1 VKQKNRPSTAA
12 VVKAS
17 RVDTAQVPGRICAID
32 AEFALKAA
40 DAAGATPSFELVA
53 YTGRAIRQAWSRNP
67 LVVDLSGMDNSRQS
81 IPILWGHDASIDSVL
96 GQSTS
101 ITNDGQQLI
110 LAGELIGEGETAQKV
125 IALAKRGMRFQAS
138 IGADTS
144 RIENVAPGQSVTV
157 NGREFSGP
165 ISVVR
170 GSALRETSIVLMGA
184 DAQTSAAIA
193 AEATEDFDMAHD
205 ANLSPTEK
213 VEAAATGA
221 VEKPINT
228 NIVQAKGGDGA
239 AADDHSPGATEVLK
253 AELKAEREAREALA
267 KRMELAELRMS
278 RGGVGIHVSQPE
290 VDSGK
295 VVEAALALQSGLP
308 NVEKAYDARV
318 LEAADK
324 VKRDVSIGQVL
335 LKAAKANSYTGS
347 DRLSSGN
354 LGPVLQAA
362 FATHDISNLLA
373 ALVNKFLLAGFMS
386 VEDSWKQVANV
397 RSVSDFKNINLLRLN
412 GSFKFQKVGNAG
424 ELKVAQGSDS
434 KRSIAADTWGIQT
447 SLTRQDIVNDDANAL
462 SQIPQRIG
470 RGAALSLNE
479 AIWAE
484 FEADNAT
491 YFQKATAAS
500 GNALSLSSLKVAAT
514 AWRRLKDPDG
524 NPLGIVPRVLLVPP
538 ELELTAAELMTSALL
553 ISGNTTAAPNAN
565 VLQGRYKVVTSA
577 YLTSSSTWWLMA
589 DSMDLPSLDVVFLN
603 GQQVP
608 TIEQVQADY
617 SLLGVAMRGYMDFG
631 VAKAES
637 LAAYRMAT
645 A

>member
-1 VKQKNRPSTAA
+1 MKQKNRPSTATI
-12 VVKAS
+12 KAS
-17 RVDTAQVPGRICAID
+17 RVDTAAAPGRICAID
-32 AEFALKAA
+32 AEFSLKAA
-40 DAAGATPSFELVA
+40 DAAGVTPSFELVA
-53 YTGRAIRQAWSRNP
+53 YTGRAIRQSWSRNP

-96 GQSTS
+96 GQSTR
-101 ITNDGQQLI
+101 IVNDGQQLI
-110 LAGELIGEGETAQKV
+110 VSGELIGEGDTAQKV
-125 IALAKRGMRFQAS
+125 IALARKGMRFQAS

-144 RIENVAPGQSVTV
+144 SIENVAAGQSVTV
-157 NGREFSGP
+157 NGREFNGP

-193 AEATEDFDMAHD
+193 AEANGDSDMAHD
-205 ANLSPTEK
+205 ANISPTDK

-221 VEKPINT
+221 VEKP
-228 NIVQAKGGDGA
+228 IVQAKGGDGA

-308 NVEKAYDARV
+308 NIEKVYDARV

-324 VKRDVSIGQVL
+324 AKRDVSIGQVL
-335 LKAAKANSYTGS
+335 LKAAKANNYTGS
-347 DRLSSGN
+347 DRLSSGS

-373 ALVNKFLLAGFMS
+373 ALVNKFLLAGFTS
-386 VEDSWKQVANV
+386 VEDSWKNISAV

-412 GSFKFQKVGNAG
+412 GSFKFQKVGAAG
-424 ELKVAQGSDS
+424 ELKVAQGSDT
-434 KRSIAADTWGIQT
+434 KRSVSADTWGIQT
-447 SLTRQDIVNDDANAL
+447 SLTRQDIINDDANAL

-484 FEADNAT
+484 FEASNST
-491 YFQKATAAS
+491 YFQKATAGA
-500 GNALSLSSLKVAAT
+500 GNALSLSSLKAAAT
-514 AWRRLKDPDG
+514 AWRRLTDPDG

-577 YLTSSSTWWLMA
+577 YLTSSTTWWLMA
-589 DSMDLPSLDVVFLN
+589 DAMDLPALDVVFLN

-637 LAAYRMAT
+637 LSAYRMAT

>member
-1 VKQKNRPSTAA
+1 MKQKNRPAT
-12 VVKAS
+12 VKAS
-17 RVDTAQVPGRICAID
+17 RVNTATAPGRICAID
-32 AEFALKAA
+32 AEFSIKAA
-40 DAAGATPSFELVA
+40 DAAGVTPTFELVA
-53 YTGRAIRQAWSRNP
+53 YTGRSIRQSWSRNA

-96 GQSTS
+96 GQSTR
-101 ITNDGQQLI
+101 IVNDGQQLI
-110 LAGELIGEGETAQKV
+110 VSGELIGEGDTAQKV
-125 IALAKRGMRFQAS
+125 IALARKGMRFQAS

-144 RIENVAPGQSVTV
+144 SIENVAAGQSVTV
-157 NGREFSGP
+157 NGREFNGP

-193 AEATEDFDMAHD
+193 AEATEDSDMAHD
-205 ANLSPTEK
+205 ANLSPTDK
-213 VEAAATGA
+213 VEAAANGA
-221 VEKPINT
+221 VEPIT
-228 NIVQAKGGDGA
+228 NIVNAKGGDGA
-239 AADDHSPGATEVLK
+239 AVDDHSPGATETLK

-308 NVEKAYDARV
+308 NIEKVYDARV

-324 VKRDVSIGQVL
+324 AKRDVSVGQVL

-354 LGPVLQAA
+354 IGPVLQAA
-362 FATHDISNLLA
+362 FATNDISNLLA

-386 VEDSWKQVANV
+386 VEDSWKQISAV

-412 GSFKFQKVGNAG
+412 GSYKFQKVGNGG

-434 KRSIAADTWGIQT
+434 KRSVSADTWGIQT
-447 SLTRQDIVNDDANAL
+447 SLTRQDIINDDANAL

-484 FEADNAT
+484 FEASNAT
-491 YFQKATAAS
+491 YFQKATAAA
-500 GNALSLSSLKVAAT
+500 GNALSLSSLKSAAT
-514 AWRRLKDPDG
+514 AWRRLTDPDG

-589 DSMDLPSLDVVFLN
+589 DAMDLPALDVVFLN

-631 VAKAES
+631 VAKAEG